1 MAGLPVLK
9 TADPGFEEAFAR
21 LEQRRQVA
29 REDVD
34 RVVAEIVARV
44 RERGDAALLEYAEK
58 LDGLRLTREELVLGP
73 AEIEKG
79 ASALPA
85 GDRSALEA
93 AAARIRRYHERRVPD
108 SWIEEGETERLG
120 QLVRPLRRVGIYV
133 PASQAPLASTVL
145 MLAIPASVAGVPELV
160 MAVSGGE
167 IHPAVLAAAQLAGV
181 TRVVRLGGAQAVAAL
196 AYGSESVPR
205 CDKIVGP
212 GSAWT
217 QAAKRLV
224 FGDVAID
231 AEAGPSEVLIIAESD
246 ARADYVAADLL
257 AQAEHDMASV
267 VLVTPSEALVRDTQS
282 ELARQL
288 PALPH
293 REVMRQSL
301 EERSAAIVTRDLEE
315 AFALSNRYAP
325 EHLQLFVADA
335 DSWLQR
341 IENAGAVF
349 LGPYSPVPLGD
360 YVAGPSHVL
369 PTGGTARFFSVV
381 GVEDFQKR
389 MSLIE
394 ISRAGIES
402 IGPVAIRLA
411 ELEGLGAHA
420 QAVRLRLSA
429 DGGDGGDKHGA

>member
-1 MAGLPVLK
+1 M
-9 TADPGFEEAFAR
+9 
-21 LEQRRQVA
+21 
-29 REDVD
+29 
-34 RVVAEIVARV
+34 
-44 RERGDAALLEYAEK
+44 
-58 LDGLRLTREELVLGP
+58 
-73 AEIEKG
+73 
-79 ASALPA
+79 
-85 GDRSALEA
+85 
-93 AAARIRRYHERRVPD
+93 
-108 SWIEEGETERLG
+108 
-120 QLVRPLRRVGIYV
+120 
-133 PASQAPLASTVL
+133 
-145 MLAIPASVAGVPELV
+145 
-160 MAVSGGE
+160 
-167 IHPAVLAAAQLAGV
+167 
-181 TRVVRLGGAQAVAAL
+181 
-196 AYGSESVPR
+196 AYGTESVPKV
-205 CDKIVGP
+205 DKVCGP
-212 GSAWT
+212 GNIFVSI
-217 QAAKRLV
+217 AKREVYGHVDIDGLYGPTETV
-224 FGDVAID
+224 VIADGSADVAL
-231 AEAGPSEVLIIAESD
+231 A
-246 ARADYVAADLL
+246 AADLL
-257 AQAEHDMASV
+257 AQAEHEMASV

-293 REVMRQSL
+293 PEVMRQSL

-429 DGGDGGDKHGA
+429 DGGDKHGA